1 MESRHAHT
9 ERNCMFGLPG
19 VGDFQVLAKSGH
31 NLGLTVVPGLD
42 RQDCEFIPAQA
53 GDNIGISKGV
63 LQDFSSALQRLVAFG
78 MTKGIVNLLQPV
90 DVDEEH
96 EHFTAGSAPEFQLT
110 FRKSL
115 KAAAIIKASQVILK
129 RQIAEFCLQHV
140 LLRCAANCAHEKFTE
155 QLILGAPGTCALLP
169 ADISQQTGEL
179 LIHFRKQSLKGPSDR
194 CLFSAMLQT
203 LDTTVKRSLR
213 VNRDPQDRSI
223 RTSVRGV
230 RDFRRLLHET
240 HELVRFSL

>member
-90 DVDEEH
+90 DVDEEQ

-129 RQIAEFCLQHV
+129 RQIAEFCLQQA
-140 LLRCAANCAHEKFTE
+140 LLRCAANCAPEKLTE
-155 QLILGAPGTCALLP
+155 QLILGAPGACALLP
-169 ADISQQTGEL
+169 TDISQQTGEL
-179 LIHFRKQSLKGPSDR
+179 LIHFRKQSLKRPSE
-194 CLFSAMLQT
+194 FFAMLHT
-203 LDTTVKRSLR
+203 LDATVKQSLR

-240 HELVRFSL
+240 HELARFSL